1 MVAGR
6 GLRHAPAT
14 GVMLLSKMTIA
25 GRLLSGFLF
34 LVSTISLADG
44 NRFGDYPEQVRPCL
58 AARDALG
65 DEQSYIELS
74 GVNEKGDTCI
84 IDVMFSNQEMLDAFN
99 SERISRGLDPDSVTF
114 EGTTYD
120 FVKSFGT
127 TVPH

>member
-1 MVAGR
+1 
-6 GLRHAPAT
+6 
-14 GVMLLSKMTIA
+14 MLLSKTTIA
-25 GRLLSGFLF
+25 GRLLLGFLF

-44 NRFGDYPEQVRPCL
+44 NRSGIYPEQVIPCF